1 MSIELDY
8 FESRYQEAY
17 RAALEVEQKGIRVLN
32 FSTAI
37 LVVLTAIG
45 STFGVRLFSPSDG
58 INWIQL
64 ILFALASFCMM
75 CAWGHAMGVSKV
87 QTFPTMPSTKNVA
100 DYFTENDNKT
110 NTEFIIECYTD
121 TIERVWAVINTKSK
135 YLEHSQNELVLSAY
149 FAGALAIITIIF
161 EVIK

>member
-8 FESRYQEAY
+8 FEARYQEAC
-17 RAALEVEQKGIRVLN
+17 RAALEVEQKGIRILN

-45 STFGVRLFSPSDG
+45 SAFGTKLFNPSGG

-64 ILFALASFCMM
+64 ILFASASFCMI
-75 CAWGHAMGVSKV
+75 CAWGHAMSLSKV
-87 QTFPTMPSTKNVA
+87 QSFPTMPSTKNVS
-100 DYFTENDNKT
+100 DYFTKNDDKT
-110 NTEFIIECYTD
+110 NTEFIVECYTD
-121 TIERVWAVINTKSK
+121 TIAKVWALINIKSRN
-135 YLEHSQNELVLSAY
+135 LEHSQNEMTLSAWL
-149 FAGALAIITIIF
+149 AGALAIITIIF